1 MNLKRFV
8 ILLLAGLLL
17 PAAAMAQRTTTR
29 RAPATHDLTV
39 QTNVNNAQISINGE
53 VIKGNTMN
61 LPAGN
66 HTVEVSAPGY
76 QVWRQSVQLTGNQ
89 TLRANLQLQEFTLQ
103 VESNIRGARVFI
115 NGNPRG
121 MTNHSERLRPG
132 RYTIRVS
139 EMGYQ
144 DWETTLDLNRDERV
158 VAQLQP
164 ALATVRVNMPSG
176 LLNSRERNPSNLV
189 RVRVNGEVQSGSSF
203 QLPAGRHTV
212 SLESGGLELR
222 QDISVLPGQSYTIT
236 PNFSWS
242 LD

>member
-1 MNLKRFV
+1 MNLKRLA

-17 PAAAMAQRTTTR
+17 PAVAMAQRTTTR
-29 RAPATHDLTV
+29 RAPVTHDLTV
-39 QTNVNNAQISINGE
+39 QTNVHDARISINGE
-53 VIKGNTMN
+53 VIKGNTLS
-61 LPAGN
+61 LPAGS

-76 QVWRQSVQLTGNQ
+76 QLWRQTVQLSGDQ
-89 TLRANLQLQEFTLQ
+89 TLRATLQPQEFTLQ

-158 VAQLQP
+158 VVQLQP
-164 ALATVRVNMPSG
+164 ALATVRVSIPSG
-176 LLNSRERNPSNLV
+176 LLNSRERNPSSLV

-203 QLPAGRHTV
+203 QLPAGRYTV
-212 SLESGGLELR
+212 SLESGGLELH
-222 QDISVLPGQSYTIT
+222 QDISVQPGRSYTIT